1 MHALNLY
8 KTEAI
13 DTLAWPVVE
22 NTITVNPTTTNLDLS
37 FIDSSSTVFDLF
49 LLDPNIIIFYYH
61 QQV

>member
-22 NTITVNPTTTNLDLS
+22 NTITVNSSAMAVFTDFKQYLPHV
-37 FIDSSSTVFDLF
+37 IDAMMSVNSRS
-49 LLDPNIIIFYYH
+49 
-61 QQV
+61 